1 MRSNFLRR
9 FATWQKADGV
19 VHERGMILN
28 LDFPPEFRKACRNLG
43 QDLARKVRAMNAADA
58 TDLLVQTA
66 TIGIDRTKA
75 QEIRSFIGEF
85 LNKGLTSEQIVEFWR
100 KTPAEIYFYD
110 GEQVERFLT
119 SLNERLAQPPY
130 REA

>member
-1 MRSNFLRR
+1 
-9 FATWQKADGV
+9 
-19 VHERGMILN
+19 LN
-28 LDFPPEFRKACRNLG
+28 LDFPPELRKACRNLG
-43 QDLARKVRAMNAADA
+43 QDLARKAIAMNAADA

-66 TIGIDRTKA
+66 TIEIDRTEA